1 MRTGTLAL
9 AAFLMTAALAADV
22 QAEVAS
28 SVKLQFVKDTASGLA
43 VEAAGVK
50 LVSYRFNREIRGQ
63 GNPFTAGAG
72 PVLFMNVRNDGT
84 LPREVGLAVALY
96 DRNGALIGVASEA
109 NGGKLKPG
117 EAKEIKAVIRDV
129 NANVPYANAIQ
140 FSLQVK

>member
-1 MRTGTLAL
+1 VRTGTLVL
-9 AAFLMTAALAADV
+9 AAVIVSAALAANV

-28 SVKLQFVKDTASGLA
+28 SVKLQFVKDAPSGLG

-63 GNPFTAGAG
+63 GNPFTAGGG
-72 PVLFMNVRNDGT
+72 PALFMNIRNDGT
-84 LPREVGLAVALY
+84 LPREVALAVALY
-96 DRNGALIGVASEA
+96 DRNGSLIGVASEG

-117 EAKEIKAVIRDV
+117 ESKEIKAVIRDV